1 MDSAASPEQVPRMIP
16 AKYNLRNLRVRWM
29 TTLMT
34 VISTGLVVWASVLCF
49 GLTDGLRYALQ
60 VTGHELD
67 LIVLRKGSTDEIS
80 SGLEQKVASDV
91 ASLPGIA
98 KDANGR
104 PLCSVEFVTILTKP
118 RRNNGGIVNL
128 IVRGL
133 DDTGRTLRPDFRIV
147 EGRDVKPGTFEAIT
161 SRTMAARFENLG
173 IGEELEINRRNF
185 RIVGYFEAAGSALPN
200 PKSGPTSVTS
210 PSLANPPAPSAPSA
224 FAQISRTTRST
235 HRDTRGRQTLP
246 TVRSPR
252 NSVLRGSDESGQ
264 CHPVHRIRH
273 RRLPD
278 LRSDV
283 RGRQYHVCSRRQPR
297 PRNRHPAS
305 TRISSLRNPLLLP
318 FRSHRPLPARRS
330 SRLRRHTAL
339 QWPVH
344 RHRQSVQRNHVFVP
358 LRPPSAPAG
367 RYSGPRHGTSRR
379 HPPRRPRRSTEHH
392 HRTAGTLITKSLRRP
407 TLRHPLNTRQ
417 QRNAHKRDEAQRN
430 GQDPGWLNGTIAVAA
445 SSPYTRE

>member
-1 MDSAASPEQVPRMIP
+1 MIP

-98 KDANGR
+98 KDASGR

-133 DDTGRTLRPDFRIV
+133 DDTGRTLRPDFKIV

-161 SRTMAARFENLG
+161 SRTMAARFENLA

-185 RIVGYFEAAGSALPN
+185 RIVGYFEAAGSA
-200 PKSGPTSVTS
+200 
-210 PSLANPPAPSAPSA
+210 A
-224 FAQISRTTRST
+224 
-235 HRDTRGRQTLP
+235 
-246 TVRSPR
+246 
-252 NSVLRGSDESGQ
+252 ESE
-264 CHPVHRIRH
+264 VWT
-273 RRLPD
+273 D
-278 LRSDV
+278 LRDLTLARKSAGAVSSVCLRAESPEQRDRLIETLAADKRFQLSAV
-283 RGRQYHVCSRRQPR
+283 RETQYFEDQMNQASAIQYIGYVIAGFLIFGAVASRAREIGTLRALGFPR
-297 PRNRHPAS
+297 SA
-305 TRISSLRNPLLLP
+305 ILSSFLFEAIVLCLLGGVL
-318 FRSHRPLPARRS
+318 
-330 SRLRRHTAL
+330 
-339 QWPVH
+339 
-344 RHRQSVQRNHVFVP
+344 
-358 LRPPSAPAG
+358 G
-367 RYSGPRHGTSRR
+367 C
-379 HPPRRPRRSTEHH
+379 
-392 HRTAGTLITKSLRRP
+392 AGTLPFNGLSTGTVNQFSEITFSFRFGPRVLLQGVTLALVMGLLGGILPAVRAVRLNIITALRER
-407 TLRHPLNTRQ
+407 
-417 QRNAHKRDEAQRN
+417 
-430 GQDPGWLNGTIAVAA
+430 
-445 SSPYTRE
+445 

>member
-1 MDSAASPEQVPRMIP
+1 
-16 AKYNLRNLRVRWM
+16 M

-98 KDANGR
+98 KDASGR

-161 SRTMAARFENLG
+161 SRTMAARFENLS

-185 RIVGYFEAAGSALPN
+185 RIVGYFEAAGSA
-200 PKSGPTSVTS
+200 
-210 PSLANPPAPSAPSA
+210 A
-224 FAQISRTTRST
+224 
-235 HRDTRGRQTLP
+235 
-246 TVRSPR
+246 
-252 NSVLRGSDESGQ
+252 ESE
-264 CHPVHRIRH
+264 VWT
-273 RRLPD
+273 D
-278 LRSDV
+278 LRDLTLARKSAGAVSSVCLRAESPEQRD
-283 RGRQYHVCSRRQPR
+283 RLIETLAADKRFQLSAIRETQYFEDQMNQASAIQYIGYVIAGFLIFGAMFAAANTMYAAVASRAREIG
-297 PRNRHPAS
+297 
-305 TRISSLRNPLLLP
+305 TLR
-318 FRSHRPLPARRS
+318 
-330 SRLRRHTAL
+330 AL
-339 QWPVH
+339 G
-344 RHRQSVQRNHVFVP
+344 F
-358 LRPPSAPAG
+358 PPSAVLAVRLNIIPA
-367 RYSGPRHGTSRR
+367 
-379 HPPRRPRRSTEHH
+379 
-392 HRTAGTLITKSLRRP
+392 LRER
-407 TLRHPLNTRQ
+407 
-417 QRNAHKRDEAQRN
+417 
-430 GQDPGWLNGTIAVAA
+430 
-445 SSPYTRE
+445 

>member
-1 MDSAASPEQVPRMIP
+1 MIP

-98 KDANGR
+98 KDAAGR

-147 EGRDVKPGTFEAIT
+147 EGRDVNPGTFEAIT

-185 RIVGYFEAAGSALPN
+185 RIVGYFEAAGSAAESEVWTDLRDLTLAR
-200 PKSGPTSVTS
+200 KSAGAVSSVCLRAESPEQRDRLIETLAADKRFQLSAIRETQYFEEQMNQASAIQYIGYVIAGFLIFGAMFAAANTMYAAVASRAREIGTLRALGFSRSAVLTSFLFEAIV
-210 PSLANPPAPSAPSA
+210 LCLLGGILGCAA
-224 FAQISRTTRST
+224 
-235 HRDTRGRQTLP
+235 TLP
-246 TVRSPR
+246 FNGLSTGTVNQFSEITFSFRFGPR
-252 NSVLRGSDESGQ
+252 VLLQGVTLAVVMG
-264 CHPVHRIRH
+264 
-273 RRLPD
+273 
-278 LRSDV
+278 
-283 RGRQYHVCSRRQPR
+283 
-297 PRNRHPAS
+297 
-305 TRISSLRNPLLLP
+305 LLGGI
-318 FRSHRPLPARRS
+318 LPAIRAV
-330 SRLRRHTAL
+330 RLNIISAL
-339 QWPVH
+339 
-344 RHRQSVQRNHVFVP
+344 
-358 LRPPSAPAG
+358 
-367 RYSGPRHGTSRR
+367 
-379 HPPRRPRRSTEHH
+379 
-392 HRTAGTLITKSLRRP
+392 
-407 TLRHPLNTRQ
+407 
-417 QRNAHKRDEAQRN
+417 
-430 GQDPGWLNGTIAVAA
+430 
-445 SSPYTRE
+445 RER